1 LTCNSRSRF
10 NCAPLSDAGKK
21 DLIRLITDKVDY
33 LAGMDA
39 GAKKM
44 FDPEWPR
51 GQAPHE
57 IGCQPFGNIHIANS
71 DAGAFAYT
79 NEAIDQRWRTV
90 GEIVAKK
97 R

>member
-1 LTCNSRSRF
+1 
-10 NCAPLSDAGKK
+10 
-21 DLIRLITDKVDY
+21 VDY

-44 FDPEWPR
+44 FDPEWPK
-51 GQAPHE
+51 GQAPRE

-79 NEAIDQRWRTV
+79 NEAIRV
-90 GEIVAKK
+90 GEP
-97 R
+97 